1 MTSHSSARTP
11 RAFGRWTRLIP
22 ALAVAFTLPACDE
35 SSVAKDPN
43 LPNTLETNVEEMR
56 ITSLNRPVQFS
67 VVAKNRAGEVLP
79 NIVFS
84 WNSTNHLVLR
94 PEGDGVFLPQVDG
107 NATVRVRP
115 DHEVYGTGV
124 ATLLAE
130 IDVVVDQEVVE
141 VEITPSDVVLDA
153 PGAQA
158 TLVAEGRDD
167 AGTPYHRAHTVD
179 WESGDESVVTVDPDG
194 TVTAVSEGV
203 AMVMATVGGVTGS
216 VEIGVDFGGD
226 E

>member
-11 RAFGRWTRLIP
+11 HAFGRWTLLIP
-22 ALAVAFTLPACDE
+22 AFAVGLVLPACDE
-35 SSVAKDPN
+35 SSISNDPN
-43 LPNTLETNVEEMR
+43 LPNTLETDVQEMR
-56 ITSLNRPVQFS
+56 VTSLNRPVQFS
-67 VVAKNRAGEVLP
+67 VVAKNRAGNVLP
-79 NIVFS
+79 NIVFL

-94 PEGDGVFLPQVDG
+94 PEGDGVYIPQVDG

-115 DHEVYGTGV
+115 DHEVHGTGV

-141 VEITPSDVVLDA
+141 VEITPSGMVLDQ

-167 AGTPYHRAHTVD
+167 AGTPYHRDHTVE

-203 AMVMATVGGVTGS
+203 AMIMATVGGVTGS
-216 VEIGVDFGGD
+216 VEVGVDFGGD